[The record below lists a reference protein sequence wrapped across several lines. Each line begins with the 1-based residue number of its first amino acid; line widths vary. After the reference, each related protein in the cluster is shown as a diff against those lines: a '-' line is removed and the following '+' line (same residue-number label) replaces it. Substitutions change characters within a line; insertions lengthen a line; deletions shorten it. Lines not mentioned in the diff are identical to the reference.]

1 MHHRI
6 RCNPESG
13 KVINIHKPLY
23 IFYMSKITVY
33 DCAVDEEMNEAEK
46 FLRTGREILKM
57 EIILLPHLLIISSD
71 KPARYKPENE

>member
-1 MHHRI
+1 
-6 RCNPESG
+6 
-13 KVINIHKPLY
+13 
-23 IFYMSKITVY
+23 MSKITVY

-71 KPARYKPENE
+71 KPARYKPDNE